1 MPMKLLDTEIN
12 VKENLIFSLNRY
24 PIWWL
29 ILIVTMIFDYLTTI
43 NFVTKIGVEAEAN
56 QVVAWLISNLGLYL
70 GLFIGKLL
78 QLFSVVMFVCLHQRL
93 GNLFLLI
100 TILLN
105 CWAVVINSIPHY

>member
-1 MPMKLLDTEIN
+1 MKILDSKISFKDN
-12 VKENLIFSLNRY
+12 FLFSIKRY
-24 PIWWL
+24 RIWWL
-29 ILIVTMIFDYLTTI
+29 ILLVTMVFDYLSTV
-43 NFVTKIGVEAEAN
+43 NFVNKIGVEAEAN
-56 QVVAWLISNLGLYL
+56 HVVNWLMTNFGLYL
-70 GLFIGKLL
+70 GLFIGKCL